1 MIIPLFFIAHW
12 YTSLFF
18 QTFFHHRYA
27 AHKMF
32 TMSKFWEKVCFVL
45 SYITQGSSY
54 LSPHA
59 YGLLHRMHHA
69 YADTPSDP
77 HSPTHD
83 GNIFKMMWKTKNIY
97 HEIFTGVRKI
107 PKKFYGNLPE
117 WHSFDKLAH
126 SWWSRLL
133 MISFYVSFYLY
144 FVPEGQWYWYLL
156 LPFHFAT
163 GPIHGAIINWFAH
176 VVGYRNY
183 DLKDTSKNMFPC
195 DLLMLGESLHN
206 NHHKNPKANFSDKWY
221 EFDPVYPVM
230 LMLDKIKVIHLK
242 QRR

>member
-1 MIIPLFFIAHW
+1 MIILLFFIGHW
-12 YTSLFF
+12 YCSLFF

-32 TMSKFWEKVCFVL
+32 TMNKFWEKVCFIL

-54 LSPHA
+54 LSPYA
-59 YGLLHRMHHA
+59 YGLLHRLHHA
-69 YADTPSDP
+69 YTDTPNDP
-77 HSPTHD
+77 HSPKYD
-83 GNIFKMMWKTKNIY
+83 GNLFNMMWKTKGIY
-97 HEIFTGVRKI
+97 HEIFTGVATI

-117 WHSFDKLAH
+117 WHSFDLFAH
-126 SWWSRLL
+126 NWVSRVLF
-133 MISFYVSFYLY
+133 IIGYITFYVY
-144 FVPEGQWYWYLL
+144 FVPDGQWYWYLL

-206 NHHKNPKANFSDKWY
+206 NHHNNPKANFGDKWY
-221 EFDPVYPVM
+221 EFDPVYPVIWI
-230 LMLDKIKVIHLK
+230 LNKIGIIKLRK
-242 QRR
+242 K